1 MRWIL
6 GGPAALIAAVLIM
19 AAMPVWLPAGAG
31 GVDNIIYPIIL
42 APLIWAVVFM
52 YSVLEEKLPRGL
64 AVAAG
69 VILVM
74 GGMVVLSVT
83 GVIGGGGSC
92 TAARSEERRVGKE
105 CVSTCRSRGWTK
117 HSKKKQKS

>member
-52 YSVLEEKLPRGL
+52 YSVLEENLPRGL

-69 VILVM
+69 VILVL

-83 GVIGGGGSC
+83 DRTSVVSGKSVSVRVDLGG
-92 TAARSEERRVGKE
+92 RRFI
-105 CVSTCRSRGWTK
+105 
-117 HSKKKQKS
+117 QP

>member
-1 MRWIL
+1 MGEQVEDSAGRFAMPSRLVAAVERRPLLMRWIL

-52 YSVLEEKLPRGL
+52 YSVLEENLPRGL

-83 GVIGGGGSC
+83 GVIGGGGS
-92 TAARSEERRVGKE
+92 
-105 CVSTCRSRGWTK
+105 
-117 HSKKKQKS
+117 